1 MRSFK
6 ESFET
11 DGVDTRYT
19 VENPSD
25 DGSNDF
31 FARRLEGSA
40 GTRPRGGAL
49 DGDWFWGARDL
60 DGDGV
65 EVNDLEDH
73 EARITWSDAIDISG
87 LGNITI
93 KVAVAQGDDGQEFDN
108 PIAFQYM
115 LDDGDWL
122 TAGGFR
128 GLHSNSPSYYF
139 EGGNFDVSAG
149 LVPLATDP
157 RLTRKFREW
166 EFRIFGT
173 GNQLRIRV
181 FVNANGSSEEYAF
194 DNIRV
199 CAEDSLSIFDLSINN
214 DSFIESAVEGELTI
228 ALDAPAPTGGV
239 VFTIEDSD
247 INDTDADLP
256 S

>member
-1 MRSFK
+1 M
-6 ESFET
+6 
-11 DGVDTRYT
+11 
-19 VENPSD
+19 
-25 DGSNDF
+25 
-31 FARRLEGSA
+31 
-40 GTRPRGGAL
+40 
-49 DGDWFWGARDL
+49 
-60 DGDGV
+60 
-65 EVNDLEDH
+65 
-73 EARITWSDAIDISG
+73 
-87 LGNITI
+87 
-93 KVAVAQGDDGQEFDN
+93 
-108 PIAFQYM
+108 
-115 LDDGDWL
+115 
-122 TAGGFR
+122 
-128 GLHSNSPSYYF
+128 
-139 EGGNFDVSAG
+139 
-149 LVPLATDP
+149 PLATDP

-256 S
+256 SSVTVPEGENSATVDFDILHDQRFDGDEPILVFASSPGFARERTLFTVENIDRKPNVVINEFYPVPFDDEPPTELQGGRK

>member
-1 MRSFK
+1 MKTLVLPARSSILAFAFTLFALLGSLGAAEVEIFK

-93 KVAVAQGDDGQEFDN
+93 KVAVAQGDDG
-108 PIAFQYM
+108 
-115 LDDGDWL
+115 
-122 TAGGFR
+122 
-128 GLHSNSPSYYF
+128 
-139 EGGNFDVSAG
+139 
-149 LVPLATDP
+149 
-157 RLTRKFREW
+157 
-166 EFRIFGT
+166 
-173 GNQLRIRV
+173 
-181 FVNANGSSEEYAF
+181 
-194 DNIRV
+194 
-199 CAEDSLSIFDLSINN
+199 
-214 DSFIESAVEGELTI
+214 
-228 ALDAPAPTGGV
+228 
-239 VFTIEDSD
+239 
-247 INDTDADLP
+247 
-256 S
+256 